1 MSSANRFRFRAW
13 HKPSRRMAYDV
24 QKEYDTIAG
33 VEFDDGNEPFENCFN
48 SYLRDDDY
56 DVMQSTGLLDKNGK
70 EIFEGD
76 ILAHRYSGMSDSEK
90 SFIGVVEYHADKIIE
105 IGFENSETRFTG
117 YVLKCDNR
125 PIIDEYYYSN
135 ICHLAEHEVVG
146 NRFENPELLEAGE

>member
-13 HKPSRRMAYDV
+13 DGVNKVMVVMEPLVPRVGGLFAESKFLQLRSSD
-24 QKEYDTIAG
+24 QTI
-33 VEFDDGNEPFENCFN
+33 
-48 SYLRDDDY
+48 
-56 DVMQSTGLLDKNGK
+56 MQSTGLLDKNGK